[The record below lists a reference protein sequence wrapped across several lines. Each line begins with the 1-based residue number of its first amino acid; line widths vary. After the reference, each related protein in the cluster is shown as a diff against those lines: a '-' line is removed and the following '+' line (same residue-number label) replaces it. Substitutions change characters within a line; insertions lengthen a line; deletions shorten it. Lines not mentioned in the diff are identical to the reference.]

1 MPIYAQ
7 GYRRWEARGP
17 LSRVRFW
24 PITRETL
31 RTILARRAFL
41 LLLFAAFIPL
51 LVRIAQIWIG
61 TQMPQFEQM
70 VPVDG
75 RLFGSF
81 LNGQIT
87 FAVFLA
93 IFGGSALVADDL
105 RCGAMLIY
113 LSRPL
118 TRRDY
123 VLGKVGVVLAL
134 GLAVTLLPGLALY
147 LAAVGLAPA
156 RFVTWENAWIAP
168 ALVLHSLVV
177 SLFVGLLTL
186 GISSLTR
193 SANLARFGLVGVWF
207 GLDLVAAIAA
217 GLSRV
222 ERLRLL
228 SPRSNLHAV
237 GEALFRSS
245 QTEWVDVLVPVLLV
259 MALAGGCVAV
269 LVSRVRAVE
278 VVS

>member
-1 MPIYAQ
+1 MPIYEQ

-24 PITRETL
+24 PITREAL
-31 RTILARRAFL
+31 RTVLSRRPFL
-41 LLLFAAFIPL
+41 LLLFASFIPF
-51 LVRIAQIWIG
+51 LVRVAQIWIG

-70 VPVDG
+70 LPVDG
-75 RLFGSF
+75 RLFGAF

-87 FAVFLA
+87 FVVFLA
-93 IFGGSALVADDL
+93 VFGGAALVADDL
-105 RCGAMLIY
+105 RCGAMLVY

-134 GLAVTLLPGLALY
+134 GLTVTLLPGLALY
-147 LAAVGLAPA
+147 LAGLGLAPE
-156 RFVTWENAWIAP
+156 RFAAWDKAWIGP
-168 ALVLHSLVV
+168 AVVLHSLIV

-193 SANLARFGLVGVWF
+193 SANLARLGLVGAWF
-207 GLDLVAAIAA
+207 GLDLVSAIAA

-222 ERLRLL
+222 GRLRFL
-228 SPRSNLHAV
+228 SPRANLQAV
-237 GEALFRSS
+237 GETLFRVSNVS
-245 QTEWVDVLVPVLLV
+245 GPDAVLPALLV
-259 MALAGGCVAV
+259 VALAIGCVAI